1 MSAALPTEVAAR
13 LGRLAIELP
22 SWGFADTGTRF
33 GKFLQDAAALT
44 IEDKLDDAAEVHRL
58 TGACPS
64 VAIHVQWDMPAGGA
78 PELAALARAR
88 GLRIGSV
95 NPTLFQD
102 QCYRFGSV
110 ANEDPAIRRRA
121 IDHMLASVE
130 VGRTVGSGVLALW
143 FADGTNYPGQG
154 SVARRKRWFAEALR
168 EVHAAMPA
176 SMSMLVEYKPFE
188 PAFYHTDIAD
198 WGMAYVLA
206 KSAGEHARVLA
217 RGLREHVRHAPVGDV
232 GVVERRLER
241 LVLDEHRHRR
251 GHRGVHLAQRLGE
264 PALAPRDAPLS
275 RVVGAVGEP
284 EREHARSDR
293 PPDLDRREHVVDRPP
308 PDRRILVRDR
318 PEPVALVLE
327 ERRIDRADPQP
338 ARPREGRELR
348 RPARGHVPLHVDRHA
363 RARARQAMHLGR
375 VVELVLDG
383 ERRGVLQ
390 ELAEPGAGV
399 GEAPRGKLD
408 REAPEAGGDLCRK
421 RGAHPLSVRNFAHP
435 CPLR

>member
-121 IDHMLASVE
+121 IEHMLASVE

-206 KSAGEHARVLA
+206 KSAGERARVLVDT
-217 RGLREHVRHAPVGDV
+217 GHHLPGQNIEHIVSFLA
-232 GVVERRLER
+232 
-241 LVLDEHRHRR
+241 DE
-251 GHRGVHLAQRLGE
+251 GMLG
-264 PALAPRDAPLS
+264 
-275 RVVGAVGEP
+275 GF
-284 EREHARSDR
+284 HFN
-293 PPDLDRREHVVDRPP
+293 
-308 PDRRILVRDR
+308 
-318 PEPVALVLE
+318 
-327 ERRIDRADPQP
+327 
-338 ARPREGRELR
+338 
-348 RPARGHVPLHVDRHA
+348 DRHYADDDLTMGSIDPYRIFRIFLAICEAERALGRDLPVEFMVDQSHNLKPKVEAMVQTVVTAQELFAKALLVDLGALDAA
-363 RARARQAMHLGR
+363 RARHDIVAAEECL
-375 VVELVLDG
+375 
-383 ERRGVLQ
+383 RRAFATDVRPM
-390 ELAEPGAGV
+390 LAEWRASRGFAADPLAAHRASGYQAR
-399 GEAPRGKLD
+399 AAAARLPRKN
-408 REAPEAGGDLCRK
+408 ASGGSY
-421 RGAHPLSVRNFAHP
+421 A
-435 CPLR
+435 